1 MKPLTTNNMEHLEQI
16 DIDLQAKEH
25 DYQTA
30 QPNVIEK
37 TTQGINAIVE
47 AVEAGVVNP
56 LDAFA
61 SFNKLEKLFKEA
73 KVKIDELARD
83 EAEKYT
89 AKTFTF
95 GNVEFTRKDGAKK
108 LNYSEDLLYSNL
120 QTQLKA
126 REELLKVAQKSTIY
140 DDEGVEVPKVS
151 ISYNKDSLVVKF
163 TK

>member
-1 MKPLTTNNMEHLEQI
+1 MEHLEQI

-83 EAEKYT
+83 EADKYT

-108 LNYSEDLLYSNL
+108 LNYSEDLLYSNI

-151 ISYNKDSLVVKF
+151 ISYNKDSLMVKF
-163 TK
+163 K

>member
-1 MKPLTTNNMEHLEQI
+1 MEHIQ
-16 DIDLQAKEH
+16 DFGVDLQAKEH
-25 DYQTA
+25 DYHNA

-151 ISYNKDSLVVKF
+151 ISYNKDSLMVKF
-163 TK
+163 K

>member
-1 MKPLTTNNMEHLEQI
+1 MEHLE
-16 DIDLQAKEH
+16 DFGVDLQAKEH
-25 DYQTA
+25 DYHNA

-108 LNYSEDLLYSNL
+108 LNYSEDLFYSNL
-120 QTQLKA
+120 QAKLKA

-151 ISYNKDSLVVKF
+151 ISHNKDSLMVKF
-163 TK
+163 K

>member
-1 MKPLTTNNMEHLEQI
+1 MENME
-16 DIDLQAKEH
+16 DFGVDLQAKEH

-47 AVEAGVVNP
+47 AVENGVVNP

-83 EAEKYT
+83 EADKYT

-108 LNYSEDLLYSNL
+108 LNYSEDLLYNNL
-120 QTQLKA
+120 QAKLKA

-151 ISYNKDSLVVKF
+151 VSYNKDSLVVKF

>member
-1 MKPLTTNNMEHLEQI
+1 MENME
-16 DIDLQAKEH
+16 DFGVDLQAKEH

-47 AVEAGVVNP
+47 AVENGVVNP

-120 QTQLKA
+120 QAQLKA

-151 ISYNKDSLVVKF
+151 ISHNKDSLMVKF
-163 TK
+163 K

>member
-1 MKPLTTNNMEHLEQI
+1 MEHLEQV
-16 DIDLQAKEH
+16 DIDQQAKQH
-25 DYQTA
+25 DYETA
-30 QPNVIEK
+30 QPKNVIEK

-47 AVEAGVVNP
+47 AVENGVVNP

-108 LNYSEDLLYSNL
+108 LNYSEDLFYSNL
-120 QTQLKA
+120 QAKLKA

-151 ISYNKDSLVVKF
+151 ISYNKDSLMVKF
-163 TK
+163 K

>member
-1 MKPLTTNNMEHLEQI
+1 MEHLEQV
-16 DIDLQAKEH
+16 DIDQQAKQH
-25 DYQTA
+25 DYHNA

-47 AVEAGVVNP
+47 AVENGVVNP

-108 LNYSEDLLYSNL
+108 LNYAEDLLYSNL

-151 ISYNKDSLVVKF
+151 ISYNKDSLMVKF
-163 TK
+163 K

>member
-1 MKPLTTNNMEHLEQI
+1 MEHLEQV
-16 DIDLQAKEH
+16 DIDQQAKQH
-25 DYQTA
+25 DYETA
-30 QPNVIEK
+30 QPKNVIEK

-47 AVEAGVVNP
+47 AVENGVVNP

-120 QTQLKA
+120 QAQLKA

-151 ISYNKDSLVVKF
+151 ISYNKDSLMVKF
-163 TK
+163 K

>member
-1 MKPLTTNNMEHLEQI
+1 MEHLEQI

>member
-1 MKPLTTNNMEHLEQI
+1 MENME
-16 DIDLQAKEH
+16 DFGVDLQAKEH

-47 AVEAGVVNP
+47 AVENGVVNP

-120 QTQLKA
+120 QAKLKA

-151 ISYNKDSLVVKF
+151 ISHNKDSLMVKF
-163 TK
+163 K

>member
-1 MKPLTTNNMEHLEQI
+1 ME
-16 DIDLQAKEH
+16 DFGVDLQAKEH
-25 DYQTA
+25 DYHNA

-47 AVEAGVVNP
+47 AVENGVVNP

-108 LNYSEDLLYSNL
+108 LNYSEDLLYSNI
-120 QTQLKA
+120 QAQLKA

-151 ISYNKDSLVVKF
+151 ISYNKDSLMVKF
-163 TK
+163 K

>member
-1 MKPLTTNNMEHLEQI
+1 MEHLEQI
-16 DIDLQAKEH
+16 DIDLQTKEH

-83 EAEKYT
+83 EADKYT
-89 AKTFTF
+89 EKTFKL
-95 GNVEFTRKDGAKK
+95 GAVEFTKKQGASK
-108 LNYSEDLLYSNL
+108 LNYSEDLFYSNL
-120 QTQLKA
+120 QAKLKA
-126 REELLKVAQKSTIY
+126 REELLKVAQKFTIY

>member
-1 MKPLTTNNMEHLEQI
+1 MENME
-16 DIDLQAKEH
+16 DFGVDLQAKEH

-47 AVEAGVVNP
+47 AVENGVVNP

-83 EAEKYT
+83 EADKYT
-89 AKTFTF
+89 EKTFKL
-95 GNVEFTRKDGAKK
+95 GAVEFTKKQGASK
-108 LNYSEDLLYSNL
+108 LNYSEDLFYSNL
-120 QTQLKA
+120 QAKLKA

>member
-1 MKPLTTNNMEHLEQI
+1 MEHLE
-16 DIDLQAKEH
+16 DFGVDLQAKEH
-25 DYQTA
+25 DYQNA

-47 AVEAGVVNP
+47 AVENGVVNP

-95 GNVEFTRKDGAKK
+95 GNVEFTRKEGAKK

-140 DDEGVEVPKVS
+140 DDEGIEVPKVS
-151 ISYNKDSLVVKF
+151 ISYNKDSLMVKF
-163 TK
+163 K

>member
-1 MKPLTTNNMEHLEQI
+1 MENI
-16 DIDLQAKEH
+16 KDFGVDLQAKEH
-25 DYQTA
+25 DYQNA

-108 LNYSEDLLYSNL
+108 LNYSEDLVYANL
-120 QTQLKA
+120 QANLKA
-126 REELLKVAQKSTIY
+126 REELLKVAQKQTMLF
-140 DDEGVEVPKVS
+140 DNEGVEVPKVS
-151 ISYNKDSLVVKF
+151 ISYNKDSLMVKF
-163 TK
+163 K

>member
-1 MKPLTTNNMEHLEQI
+1 MEHLE
-16 DIDLQAKEH
+16 DFGVDLQAKEH

-37 TTQGINAIVE
+37 TMQGINAIVQ

-108 LNYSEDLLYSNL
+108 LNYAEDLLYSNL
-120 QTQLKA
+120 QMQLKA

-151 ISYNKDSLVVKF
+151 ISYNKDSLMVKF
-163 TK
+163 K

>member
-1 MKPLTTNNMEHLEQI
+1 MENME
-16 DIDLQAKEH
+16 DFGVDLQAKEH
-25 DYQTA
+25 DYHNA

-47 AVEAGVVNP
+47 AVENGVVNP

-120 QTQLKA
+120 QTKLKA

-151 ISYNKDSLVVKF
+151 ISYNKDSLMVKF
-163 TK
+163 K

>member
-1 MKPLTTNNMEHLEQI
+1 MENME
-16 DIDLQAKEH
+16 DFGVDLQAKEH
-25 DYQTA
+25 DYHNA

-37 TTQGINAIVE
+37 TTQGINAIVQ

-108 LNYSEDLLYSNL
+108 LNYSEDLVYSNL

-126 REELLKVAQKSTIY
+126 REELLKVAQKQTMLF
-140 DDEGVEVPKVS
+140 DNEGVEVPKVS
-151 ISYNKDSLVVKF
+151 ISYNKDSLMVKF
-163 TK
+163 K

>member
-1 MKPLTTNNMEHLEQI
+1 MEHLEQV
-16 DIDLQAKEH
+16 DIDQQAKEH
-25 DYQTA
+25 DYHNA

-37 TTQGINAIVE
+37 TTQGINAIVQ
-47 AVEAGVVNP
+47 AVENGVVNP

-83 EAEKYT
+83 EADKYNE
-89 AKTFTF
+89 KTFKL
-95 GNVEFTRKDGAKK
+95 GAVEFTKKQGASK

-120 QTQLKA
+120 QAKLKA

-151 ISYNKDSLVVKF
+151 VSYNKDSLVVKF

>member
-1 MKPLTTNNMEHLEQI
+1 MEHLEQV
-16 DIDLQAKEH
+16 DIDQQAKQH
-25 DYQTA
+25 DYETA
-30 QPNVIEK
+30 QPKNVIEK

-47 AVEAGVVNP
+47 AVENGVVNP

-151 ISYNKDSLVVKF
+151 ISYNKDSLMVKF
-163 TK
+163 K

>member
-1 MKPLTTNNMEHLEQI
+1 MEHLE
-16 DIDLQAKEH
+16 DFGVDLQSKEH

-37 TTQGINAIVE
+37 TTQGINAIVQ
-47 AVEAGVVNP
+47 AVENGVVNP

-120 QTQLKA
+120 QAQLKA

-151 ISYNKDSLVVKF
+151 ISHNKDSLSVKF
-163 TK
+163 K

>member
-1 MKPLTTNNMEHLEQI
+1 MEHLE
-16 DIDLQAKEH
+16 DFGVDLQAKEH

-47 AVEAGVVNP
+47 AVENGVVNP

-108 LNYSEDLLYSNL
+108 LNYSEDLYYSNL
-120 QTQLKA
+120 QAQLKA

-151 ISYNKDSLVVKF
+151 ISYNKDSLMVKF
-163 TK
+163 K

>member
-1 MKPLTTNNMEHLEQI
+1 MENME
-16 DIDLQAKEH
+16 DFGVDLQAKEH

-37 TTQGINAIVE
+37 TTQGINAILQ
-47 AVEAGVVNP
+47 AVENGVVNP

-95 GNVEFTRKDGAKK
+95 GNVEFTRKDGASK
-108 LNYSEDLLYSNL
+108 LNYSEDLLYTKL
-120 QTQLKA
+120 VEKVKE
-126 REELLKVAQKSTIY
+126 REELLKVARKQSNPFY
-140 DDEGVEVPKVS
+140 DSEGVEVPKVS
-151 ISYNKDSLVVKF
+151 VSYNKDSLVVKF

>member
-1 MKPLTTNNMEHLEQI
+1 MEHLEQI

-37 TTQGINAIVE
+37 TPQGINAIVE
-47 AVEAGVVNP
+47 AVENGVVNP

-120 QTQLKA
+120 QSQLKA

-151 ISYNKDSLVVKF
+151 ISHNKDSLMVKF
-163 TK
+163 K

>member
-1 MKPLTTNNMEHLEQI
+1 MEHLEQI
-16 DIDLQAKEH
+16 DIDLQAKQH
-25 DYQTA
+25 DYETA
-30 QPNVIEK
+30 QPKNVIEK
-37 TTQGINAIVE
+37 TTQGINAIVQ
-47 AVEAGVVNP
+47 AVENGVVNP

-120 QTQLKA
+120 QAQLKA

-151 ISYNKDSLVVKF
+151 ISYNKDSLMVKF
-163 TK
+163 K

>member
-1 MKPLTTNNMEHLEQI
+1 MENME
-16 DIDLQAKEH
+16 DFGVDLQAKEH
-25 DYQTA
+25 DYQNA

-47 AVEAGVVNP
+47 AVENGVVNP

-120 QTQLKA
+120 QAKLKA

-151 ISYNKDSLVVKF
+151 ISYNKDSLMVKF
-163 TK
+163 K

>member
-1 MKPLTTNNMEHLEQI
+1 MEHLEQV
-16 DIDLQAKEH
+16 DIDQQAKQH
-25 DYQTA
+25 DYETA
-30 QPNVIEK
+30 QPKNVIEK

-47 AVEAGVVNP
+47 AVENGVVNP

-120 QTQLKA
+120 QAKVKA

-151 ISYNKDSLVVKF
+151 ISHNKDSLMVKF
-163 TK
+163 K

>member
-1 MKPLTTNNMEHLEQI
+1 MEHLEQV

-25 DYQTA
+25 DYETA

-83 EAEKYT
+83 EADKYT

-108 LNYSEDLLYSNL
+108 LNYAEDLLYSNL

-151 ISYNKDSLVVKF
+151 ISYNKDSLMVKF
-163 TK
+163 K

>member
-1 MKPLTTNNMEHLEQI
+1 MENME
-16 DIDLQAKEH
+16 DFGVDLQAKEH
-25 DYQTA
+25 DYHNA

-120 QTQLKA
+120 QSQLKA

-151 ISYNKDSLVVKF
+151 ISYNKDSLMVKF
-163 TK
+163 K

>member
-1 MKPLTTNNMEHLEQI
+1 MEHLEQI

-120 QTQLKA
+120 QAQLKA
-126 REELLKVAQKSTIY
+126 REELLKVSQKSTIY

-151 ISYNKDSLVVKF
+151 ISYNKDSLMVKF
-163 TK
+163 K

>member
-1 MKPLTTNNMEHLEQI
+1 MEHLEQV
-16 DIDLQAKEH
+16 DIDQQAKQH
-25 DYQTA
+25 DYETA
-30 QPNVIEK
+30 QPKNVIEK

-47 AVEAGVVNP
+47 AVENGVVNP

-73 KVKIDELARD
+73 KVKIDEMARD

-108 LNYSEDLLYSNL
+108 LNYSEDLVYSNL
-120 QTQLKA
+120 QANLKA

-151 ISYNKDSLVVKF
+151 ISYSKDSLSVKF
-163 TK
+163 K

>member
-1 MKPLTTNNMEHLEQI
+1 MEHLEQV
-16 DIDLQAKEH
+16 DIDQQAKQH
-25 DYQTA
+25 DYETA
-30 QPNVIEK
+30 QPKNVIEK
-37 TTQGINAIVE
+37 TTQGINAIVQ
-47 AVEAGVVNP
+47 AVENGVVNP

-120 QTQLKA
+120 QAQLKA

-151 ISYNKDSLVVKF
+151 ISHNKDSLMVKF
-163 TK
+163 K

>member
-1 MKPLTTNNMEHLEQI
+1 MEHLEQI

-83 EAEKYT
+83 EADKYT
-89 AKTFTF
+89 EKTFKL
-95 GNVEFTRKDGAKK
+95 GAVEFTKKQGASK
-108 LNYSEDLLYSNL
+108 LNYSEDLFYSNL
-120 QTQLKA
+120 QSKLKA

-151 ISYNKDSLVVKF
+151 ISYNKDSLMVKF
-163 TK
+163 K

>member
-1 MKPLTTNNMEHLEQI
+1 MEHLEQI

-83 EAEKYT
+83 EADKYT

-108 LNYSEDLLYSNL
+108 LNYSEDLFYSNL
-120 QTQLKA
+120 QAKLKA

-151 ISYNKDSLVVKF
+151 ISYNKDSLMVKF
-163 TK
+163 K

>member
-1 MKPLTTNNMEHLEQI
+1 MEHLEQV
-16 DIDLQAKEH
+16 DIDQQAKQH
-25 DYQTA
+25 DYETA
-30 QPNVIEK
+30 QPKNVIEK

-47 AVEAGVVNP
+47 AVENGIVNP

>member
-1 MKPLTTNNMEHLEQI
+1 MEHLEQI

-95 GNVEFTRKDGAKK
+95 GNVEFTRKDGSKK

-120 QTQLKA
+120 QAQLKA

-151 ISYNKDSLVVKF
+151 ISYNKDSLMVKF
-163 TK
+163 K